1 MKELQW
7 LFHESPWLFI
17 HSNNISLLFKDN
29 TRVGQINQRTFSF
42 HWLVQIMSDNPL
54 KMKTMASFRLS
65 EC

>member
-1 MKELQW
+1 MNLHG
-7 LFHESPWLFI
+7 FFI

-42 HWLVQIMSDNPL
+42 HWLAQIMSDNPL
-54 KMKTMASFRLS
+54 KMETMASFRLS